1 MSAEKPS
8 TFRRMRA
15 FRNSVDVRLAQIGP
29 SGRCH
34 FRIGRIDIQELS
46 KVSCCFGAVFETCS
60 A

>member
-29 SGRCH
+29 SGRRH
-34 FRIGRIDIQELS
+34 FRIGRIDIQELL
-46 KVSCCFGAVFETCS
+46 
-60 A
+60 